1 MTSLRVSGQWVTNTS
16 VAEHVRSFVPAPL
29 PPEPPL
35 QLTAVDLGLLARA
48 ERELGR
54 LDGLSTIL
62 PDTSLLVYMYVR
74 KEAVL
79 SSQIEGT
86 QSSLSDLLAHEID
99 EAPGVPLNDVQE
111 VSNYVHA
118 LKYGLERLRGGFPL
132 SLRLL
137 REIHA
142 ELLKTGRGG
151 DKLPGEFRRSQNW
164 IGGTRPGNARYVPPP
179 PPQMEA
185 CLDQLERFI
194 HQEEPISL
202 IKIAMVHAQFES
214 IHPFLDG
221 NGRLGR
227 LLITLMLYE
236 ARIMEEPVLYLSL
249 YFKTHRD
256 TYYDLLQRV
265 RTHGD
270 WEGWVRFFLQ
280 GVLET
285 AQRAAE
291 TARALRARFEQD
303 RSLIQREGRRSA
315 GSILQ
320 LHEVLQVTPICSVQ
334 VGAQRAGLSEPTVS
348 KGMELLQSW
357 GLVRELTGR
366 QRGRIFCYEPMLD
379 LLNVDLDA

>member
-1 MTSLRVSGQWVTNTS
+1 MPLRASGQWMMSTS
-16 VAEHVRSFVPAPL
+16 VAEPVRCFIPAPL

-35 QLTAVDLGLLARA
+35 QLTAGDLGVLAQA

-54 LDGLSTIL
+54 LDGLSAIL

-99 EAPGVPLNDVQE
+99 EAPGVPLDDVQE

-118 LKYGLERLRGGFPL
+118 LKYGLDRLRGGFPL

-142 ELLKTGRGG
+142 ELLKEGRGG

-194 HQEEPISL
+194 HQEEPIPL
-202 IKIAMVHAQFES
+202 IKIAMIHAQFES

-285 AQRAAE
+285 AQRAAA
-291 TARALRARFEQD
+291 TARALRARFEED
-303 RSLIQREGRRSA
+303 RNLIQSEGKRSA

-320 LHEVLQVTPICSVQ
+320 LHAVLQITPICSVQ
-334 VGAQRAGLSEPTVS
+334 VGAQRTGLSEPTVS
-348 KGMELLQSW
+348 KGMELLQRW

-366 QRGRIFCYEPMLD
+366 QRGRIFCYGPMLD
-379 LLNVDLDA
+379 LLTVDLDA